1 MLSRSKFHNSHF
13 NHLLHSLAW
22 SVPWHIVTP
31 WQNTGT
37 ALQSACQCHSKDH
50 WWGAAVS
57 REHLATLKPE
67 NQLVCMD
74 PHTTLRVLPPPS
86 LPAEADTL
94 SQQHV
99 ASHAVFFPFPSNM
112 RSASDLTSSMVS
124 VDSYLSWLHC
134 LDLNHPWSIKK
145 KKKGQL
151 REAWLIAT

>member
-1 MLSRSKFHNSHF
+1 MLSSSKFHNSHF

-37 ALQSACQCHSKDH
+37 ALQSPCQCHSKDH

-57 REHLATLKPE
+57 REHLATLNPE
-67 NQLVCMD
+67 NQLVCVD
-74 PHTTLRVLPPPS
+74 PHTTFHVLPLPPC
-86 LPAEADTL
+86 LLKWIL
-94 SQQHV
+94 SVQQHV
-99 ASHAVFFPFPSNM
+99 ASHTVFFPFPSNM
-112 RSASDLTSSMVS
+112 RSASDLTSLVVS

-134 LDLNHPWSIKK
+134 LDLYHPWSIKT